1 MATYFGTTPKSDWT
15 ANGSASS
22 GHDFINQINEQ
33 KGNVAN
39 KNEQYQNY
47 LGNVDTAKQT
57 YEDAYKNQTAYGDLY
72 NQAKQSEGV
81 NEAKEQYQNSL
92 NAVNATNTAMTNL
105 PSTINA
111 GSNVVLNASQRNAAL
126 GNQMNKYANT
136 LGYWTNQNA
145 ADQSQYQTA
154 LGAAQ
159 NLAGQQMGQ
168 EQAKVAQT
176 MQNYQAQMDYAN
188 DLYNQL
194 LNERNILRSI
204 YGDMYDDEYK
214 HRMQEIEIWA
224 DNLAAETTR
233 YQEQQANYR
242 AQLSKKAQDEA
253 LAWQK
258 YMAEKQEK
266 ANNSYSN
273 ALAKQNDIDQINQ
286 VYSNYQKT
294 LANLDKESSN
304 LASYLFGSNSL
315 FGTGFGLGQ
324 TTSMKANDLR
334 NKGFEDYLYNES
346 PYLQKV
352 LRENYSDLL
361 GTYGIK

>member
-15 ANGSASS
+15 ANGDASS

-33 KGNVAN
+33 KGNVAS
-39 KNEQYQNY
+39 KSDQYQNY
-47 LGNVDTAKQT
+47 LGNVDTAKQN

-159 NLAGQQMGQ
+159 SLAGQQMGQ

-188 DLYNQL
+188 NLYNQL

-224 DNLAAETTR
+224 DNLQAETAR
-233 YQEQQANYR
+233 YQEAQANYR
-242 AQLSKKAQDEA
+242 AK
-253 LAWQK
+253 
-258 YMAEKQEK
+258 
-266 ANNSYSN
+266 
-273 ALAKQNDIDQINQ
+273 LAKQLNPYEQYLMDKDKAETAKAEAAAKAQEEAAKAAKEAEERAKANPYKNTYATEYKAKNPLEWLATGGPAADIFEHGMNWL
-286 VYSNYQKT
+286 S
-294 LANLDKESSN
+294 
-304 LASYLFGSNSL
+304 GSNVGS
-315 FGTGFGLGQ
+315 
-324 TTSMKANDLR
+324 
-334 NKGFEDYLYNES
+334 
-346 PYLQKV
+346 
-352 LRENYSDLL
+352 
-361 GTYGIK
+361 YGRYGR

>member
-1 MATYFGTTPKSDWT
+1 MATTYFGTTPKSTWT
-15 ANGSASS
+15 ANGDASS

-33 KGNVAN
+33 KGNVSN
-39 KNEQYQNY
+39 KEAEYQNL

-168 EQAKVAQT
+168 EQTKVAQT
-176 MQNYQAQMDYAN
+176 MQNYQSQMDYAN
-188 DLYNQL
+188 NVYNQL

-204 YGDMYDDEYK
+204 YGDMFDDEYN

-224 DNLAAETTR
+224 DNLAAETAR
-233 YQEQQANYR
+233 YQEAQANYR
-242 AQLSKKAQDEA
+242 AK
-253 LAWQK
+253 
-258 YMAEKQEK
+258 
-266 ANNSYSN
+266 
-273 ALAKQNDIDQINQ
+273 LAKQLNPYEQYMLDQAKASNKNTASFTDYVLSNANLNKYSSDMGWGDRQADATSLANKYADAMKNNNAAALKQIMNGQ
-286 VYSNYQKT
+286 VYQDYMNW
-294 LANLDKESSN
+294 L
-304 LASYLFGSNSL
+304 
-315 FGTGFGLGQ
+315 
-324 TTSMKANDLR
+324 
-334 NKGFEDYLYNES
+334 NK
-346 PYLQKV
+346 
-352 LRENYSDLL
+352 
-361 GTYGIK
+361 